1 VAAAD
6 VATAAPPVTSAAR
19 AGASVSRTTSL
30 MGCLAMG
37 APAPAP
43 GTVSSAASAAHGEG
57 GGVQAPTSRGELVP
71 HRSSPPRLTTSI
83 PKSLGKRVP
92 AAHAAGTP
100 HSSVPGTP
108 VAGSSSPSC
117 ASLAPVI
124 AAARASSGS
133 GCGRVGLC
141 GMDGHQL
148 RGMSERLDLAGA
160 SRVNGGRQDR
170 RSTHQQAVGE
180 HNE

>member
-57 GGVQAPTSRGELVP
+57 GGLKLPPLGESLSPIALLLLV
-71 HRSSPPRLTTSI
+71 
-83 PKSLGKRVP
+83 
-92 AAHAAGTP
+92 
-100 HSSVPGTP
+100 
-108 VAGSSSPSC
+108 
-117 ASLAPVI
+117 
-124 AAARASSGS
+124 
-133 GCGRVGLC
+133 
-141 GMDGHQL
+141 
-148 RGMSERLDLAGA
+148 
-160 SRVNGGRQDR
+160 
-170 RSTHQQAVGE
+170 
-180 HNE
+180 